1 MHKSE
6 SCNGVS
12 QWHGDESGAFDST
25 FNHFYNPL
33 VFFARKMLPDALA
46 AEDIVT
52 EIFLKYW
59 QKQTHFNSRQAVK
72 TFLYISTRNACL
84 NHLQHAKYQ
93 AREKATL
100 RIVTDEADDF
110 VLNEITRAEV
120 LREVYCIVEA
130 LPIQCRKIVLL
141 SLIGGLSNQQIARRL
156 RLSVHTVRNQKVR
169 GIQLMRVKA
178 QQCL

>member
-1 MHKSE
+1 MHILQS
-6 SCNGVS
+6 SNGVS

-25 FNHFYNPL
+25 FRNFYNPL

-59 QKQTHFNSRQAVK
+59 QKQKHFNSRQAVK

-84 NHLQHAKYQ
+84 NHLQRAKYQ

-100 RIVTDEADDF
+100 RISTDEADDF

-120 LREVYCIVEA
+120 LREVY
-130 LPIQCRKIVLL
+130 
-141 SLIGGLSNQQIARRL
+141 G
-156 RLSVHTVRNQKVR
+156 
-169 GIQLMRVKA
+169 
-178 QQCL
+178 